1 MLSKQLFV
9 YVNDFNTSAL
19 YWFDTLTVKKW
30 EIMTV
35 INNDVLL
42 FSAAKE
48 ETPYEQL
55 LHQWETVTQL
65 SELGLFPHKCIF
77 HVISL

>member
-30 EIMTV
+30 EIITM

-42 FSAAKE
+42 FSAAKKK
-48 ETPYEQL
+48 TPYEKL
-55 LHQWETVTQL
+55 LH
-65 SELGLFPHKCIF
+65 
-77 HVISL
+77 